1 MIAPTQ
7 VRGNQ
12 VIAPTQVR
20 GNQVT
25 LRRWIGT
32 WPDPFRRGAEPW
44 RSSGARRQAF
54 ARRVQAHG
62 ARRVQMPGAGVVRCQ
77 TPGNK
82 RLVSKEN
89 RSQGQ
94 THKTAI
100 ISDVANCTCEA
111 DTSESCRHS
120 ITISPVARRVER
132 WSECRACG
140 SLHDVRTKESEYGES
155 QSGVAFDRI
164 LIAHGT

>member
-120 ITISPVARRVER
+120 ITISPVARRVE
-132 WSECRACG
+132 SGVSSVRACG
-140 SLHDVRTKESEYGES
+140 SLHDVTKESES

>member
-1 MIAPTQ
+1 MAQFGRKAPGVCQ
-7 VRGNQ
+7 
-12 VIAPTQVR
+12 AC
-20 GNQVT
+20 
-25 LRRWIGT
+25 
-32 WPDPFRRGAEPW
+32 
-44 RSSGARRQAF
+44 SGARRQA
-54 ARRVQAHG
+54 RI
-62 ARRVQMPGAGVVRCQ
+62 QMPGAGVVRCQ

-120 ITISPVARRVER
+120 ITISPVARRVESGVSVER
-132 WSECRACG
+132 
-140 SLHDVRTKESEYGES
+140 VVKFTMYTTKESES

-164 LIAHGT
+164 LIAHGLDVLGAILVLFPNTANSKSLRTG